1 MYPLMY
7 EPDRSQMR
15 NRAEDQ
21 RSEPRRSRARL
32 RGERRGIVA
41 GLIVSGLAHLL
52 LIVLYPFF
60 TVPYPRGLPDPFP
73 PAPAPEPGGI
83 EVVQIVEIVT
93 PEAEDP
99 ADPIEI
105 DAPDLPEVA
114 VEVADFDEEPP
125 VRFDPYYSA
134 AERLRLGPGDPR
146 LWQPIDPALAEPSP
160 DHVLETL
167 LAIAIRESNDSIAAA
182 IEAARAAT
190 DWTHTDDEGKKWG
203 VSPGKIHLG
212 DLTIPLPFGFGPP
225 PDYSGDRAE
234 MAFRLL
240 DIERAASRGAV
251 QRSWKERREAMKK
264 RREELRALR
273 QQEKGKEKEA
283 KPPVVKPDTTSS
295 RPGRR

>member
-1 MYPLMY
+1 MT
-7 EPDRSQMR
+7 
-15 NRAEDQ
+15 NRADDQ
-21 RSEPRRSRARL
+21 RSEPRGARARL
-32 RGERRGIVA
+32 RAERRGVVT
-41 GLIVSGLAHLL
+41 GLVVSALAHLL

-60 TVPYPRGLPDPFP
+60 AVPYPRGLPNSFP
-73 PAPAPEPGGI
+73 PPAAPEPAGI
-83 EVVQIVEIVT
+83 EVLQIVEIIT
-93 PEAEDP
+93 PETEAP
-99 ADPIEI
+99 PDPIEI
-105 DAPDLPEVA
+105 EAPEEPEVA
-114 VEVADFDEEPP
+114 VEVADFEEELP
-125 VRFDPYYSA
+125 VEFHQYLSA

-146 LWQPIDPALAEPSP
+146 LWRPIDPELAAPSP
-160 DHVLETL
+160 EHVLETL
-167 LAIAIRESNDSIAAA
+167 LAIAIRESNDSVAAA

-190 DWTHTDDEGKKWG
+190 DWTHTDGEGKKWG

-212 DLTIPLPFGFGPP
+212 DITIPLPFGFGPP

-273 QQEKGKEKEA
+273 QKDKGKEKDA

>member
-1 MYPLMY
+1 MT
-7 EPDRSQMR
+7 

-21 RSEPRRSRARL
+21 RGEPRRRRARL
-32 RGERRGIVA
+32 RVERRGVVT
-41 GLIVSGLAHLL
+41 GLVVSALAHLL

-60 TVPYPRGLPDPFP
+60 TVPYPGGQSNPFP
-73 PAPAPEPGGI
+73 PPPAPEPTGI
-83 EVVQIVEIVT
+83 EVVQIVEIAT
-93 PEAEDP
+93 PETEAPPDP
-99 ADPIEI
+99 VEIES
-105 DAPDLPEVA
+105 PEEPEVA
-114 VEVADFDEEPP
+114 VEVADFEEELP
-125 VRFDPYYSA
+125 VELHQYLSA

-146 LWQPIDPALAEPSP
+146 LWRPIDPELAAPSP
-160 DHVLETL
+160 EHVLETM
-167 LAIAIRESNDSIAAA
+167 LAIAIRESNDSMARA

-190 DWTHTDDEGKKWG
+190 DWTHTDEDGKRWG

-212 DLTIPLPFGFGPP
+212 DITIPLPFGFGPP

-273 QQEKGKEKEA
+273 RNDKGKEKDA